1 VRQLLSETLLL
12 ASAGGLGGIA
22 LSLWTTRVV
31 ALLLPARLDPVPS
44 VDGRVLLFAVALS
57 AVTALAIG
65 VVPALR
71 AARGDVVGM
80 VQGRGRGARGGRLR
94 DALVVVQVALS
105 LVLVAG
111 AALFARSLSAARS
124 LDAGFDSENVL
135 TVQTNLRN
143 HGYDRARGSAFVVD
157 ALARIRALPGVRA
170 VAATRQLPFR
180 GEWTSRL
187 DPPAG
192 VTLPPGQEG
201 IDNVGRNSVSAGYF
215 EVMRIPLVAGRP
227 IMDGDDA
234 GAPPVIV
241 VNETFARTVF
251 PAGDALGRTVPL
263 NDGPPFTIVG
273 IARDATY
280 YELGETPR
288 MQVYSPTLQ
297 FFQPSVAFVVRTAG
311 PPLES
316 AKLVQD
322 ALHALDPDL
331 AFSGIASLQQIEAE
345 QVASFRASAHVVGL
359 SGFIALLLA
368 CAGLY
373 GVMACRVSERTREI
387 GVRLAIGAMEED
399 VLLQFL
405 VEAVTLSLL
414 GGIAG
419 VLAGLGGAA
428 AGAALLD
435 LPFVLNAWI
444 VAVAFLFSGVV
455 GVLFG
460 YFPARR
466 AARLNPIEALRH
478 E

>member
-1 VRQLLSETLLL
+1 
-12 ASAGGLGGIA
+12 
-22 LSLWTTRVV
+22 
-31 ALLLPARLDPVPS
+31 
-44 VDGRVLLFAVALS
+44 
-57 AVTALAIG
+57 
-65 VVPALR
+65 
-71 AARGDVVGM
+71 
-80 VQGRGRGARGGRLR
+80 
-94 DALVVVQVALS
+94 
-105 LVLVAG
+105 
-111 AALFARSLSAARS
+111 
-124 LDAGFDSENVL
+124 
-135 TVQTNLRN
+135 
-143 HGYDRARGSAFVVD
+143 
-157 ALARIRALPGVRA
+157 
-170 VAATRQLPFR
+170 
-180 GEWTSRL
+180 
-187 DPPAG
+187 

-227 IMDGDDA
+227 IMEGDHA
-234 GAPPVIV
+234 SAPPVIV

-331 AFSGIASLQQIEAE
+331 AFSGIASLQQIEAD

-368 CAGLY
+368 SAGLY

-387 GVRLAIGAMEED
+387 GVRLALGQTSAGVARTVLAGGLRLTLAGLALGTIG
-399 VLLQFL
+399 VLALGRLITSLLFATQPRDP
-405 VEAVTLSLL
+405 LSLL
-414 GGIAG
+414 IAPL
-419 VLAGLGGAA
+419 VLLTVAGL
-428 AGAALLD
+428 ALLI
-435 LPFVLNAWI
+435 P
-444 VAVAFLFSGVV
+444 AV
-455 GVLFG
+455 
-460 YFPARR
+460 R
-466 AARLNPIEALRH
+466 AMRIDPMRAIRAD
-478 E
+478 